1 MDVVQVHGCLLRFHL
16 NRYVCTKPDQTKVKP
31 DLNNVSMFSVYYL
44 AGKKTKFLFDRTSS
58 IEAGKR
64 CE

>member
-1 MDVVQVHGCLLRFHL
+1 MH
-16 NRYVCTKPDQTKVKP
+16 QTKIKP

-64 CE
+64 CEWQPKNKDKLLWS